1 MRFIIKYKI
10 WYFAFSLLVIIP
22 GIISLLLWKLDLSID
37 FTGGSVIAYDFQ
49 QPLDSKTY
57 VDVRNSFAEAKM
69 PIYNLTQT
77 APNELTVQT
86 IPLNNIQNNL
96 VMGKLLSQF
105 GPYIKQGSFESVGP
119 IIGSEITTNAFK
131 AIVAAAILIVLYI
144 ALSFR
149 KVPRPASSWKFGICA
164 IVALIHDVLVL
175 VGLFSL
181 FGHFFQIQIDSLFVT
196 AVLTVIGFS
205 VHDTIVVFD
214 RIRENLIKGG
224 SGQNFATVVNDS
236 IVQTLSRSVN
246 TSLTAILVLATLL
259 FFGGE
264 SIKWFVVALLI
275 GIISGTYSSIF
286 NAAPLLVLWQEW
298 DDKKRT
304 NKKVLQ

>member
-1 MRFIIKYKI
+1 MRNIIKHKI
-10 WYFAFSLLVIIP
+10 WYFIFSLLIIVP
-22 GIISLLLWKLDLSID
+22 GIVSLILWKLDLGID
-37 FTGGSVIAYDFQ
+37 FTGGSVVAYDFQ
-49 QPLDSKTY
+49 QPVNSSTY
-57 VDVRNSFAEAKM
+57 SDVRKSFSEAKM
-69 PIYNLTQT
+69 PIYSLQQT

-86 IPLNNIQNNL
+86 IPLDNIQNTQL
-96 VMGKLLSQF
+96 MRKLLLQF
-105 GPYIKQGSFESVGP
+105 GPYIKQGSFETIGP

-131 AIVAAAILIVLYI
+131 AIIAASILIVLYI

-149 KVPRPASSWKFGICA
+149 KVPRPARSWRFGICA
-164 IVALIHDVLVL
+164 IIALIHDVLVL
-175 VGLFSL
+175 VGLFSI
-181 FGHFFQIQIDSLFVT
+181 FGHFFQIQVDSLFVT

-224 SGQNFATVVNDS
+224 SGQKFANVVNDS
-236 IVQTLSRSVN
+236 IVQTFSRSLN

-259 FFGGE
+259 FFGGD
-264 SIKWFVVALLI
+264 SIRWFVVALLI

-298 DDKKRT
+298 DDKRRA
-304 NKKVLQ
+304 NKK